1 MIPYLKKISMDYI
14 YILVTVAI
22 LMYTKI
28 WEEET
33 IDIVDS
39 SMFSTC
45 DIDRT

>member
-1 MIPYLKKISMDYI
+1 MSYK
-14 YILVTVAI
+14 YILVKFAI

-39 SMFSTC
+39 SMFFTC